1 MGLRTLIVDDHEI
14 LGAGLA
20 CMLTELGHEVL
31 DIVGTGE
38 EAIESA
44 SRHKPDLIIMDVNLE
59 GDMDGIAAATAIRQ
73 QLGIRSI
80 FFSGYSDE
88 GALPP
93 RIRSIS
99 WIRRLPRKSWHVS
112 SARPRRTSVDQPVRP
127 VDNHDR
133 TSSIGPVSSSRRS
146 PDPPAHLSSSVGELD
161 RRRARPSTSRSR
173 RRHKGRR

>member
-88 GALPP
+88 DTRQRAAAADPIAFLDKTT
-93 RIRSIS
+93 SKEE
-99 WIRRLPRKSWHVS
+99 L
-112 SARPRRTSVDQPVRP
+112 ARV
-127 VDNHDR
+127 
-133 TSSIGPVSSSRRS
+133 IGKTV
-146 PDPPAHLSSSVGELD
+146 PDVG
-161 RRRARPSTSRSR
+161 
-173 RRHKGRR
+173 

>member
-44 SRHKPDLIIMDVNLE
+44 SRHKPDLIIMDVHLV
-59 GDMDGIAAATAIRQ
+59 GSMDGIAAATTIRQ

-88 GALPP
+88 DTRQRAAAADPIAFLDKTT
-93 RIRSIS
+93 SKEE
-99 WIRRLPRKSWHVS
+99 L
-112 SARPRRTSVDQPVRP
+112 ARV
-127 VDNHDR
+127 
-133 TSSIGPVSSSRRS
+133 IGKTV
-146 PDPPAHLSSSVGELD
+146 PDVG
-161 RRRARPSTSRSR
+161 
-173 RRHKGRR
+173 